1 MIYTENTIERFN
13 EYAYDKLFEHVK
25 QIKYFSGLNG
35 CGLTITPPESEP
47 IEVVTIWYD
56 EENNIVYADTESGEY
71 MLSDFEME
79 DYLNALEF
87 FGL

>member
-13 EYAYDKLFEHVK
+13 EYAYDKLVEHVK
-25 QIKYFSGLNG
+25 QNKVFDGLDG

-56 EENNIVYADTESGEY
+56 EENNIVYVDTENGEY

-79 DYLNALEF
+79 DYLNALEY